1 MAGLVGQG
9 VLPYQLPHPVVCGGR
24 GGGQVIR
31 REVTHP
37 VHLVSPEARA
47 RAEQVR
53 LATSDPSARL
63 GKVNTVNDLNLNGSA
78 SADRVLR
85 FVKQ

>member
-63 GKVNTVNDLNLNGSA
+63 GKVIQLMT
-78 SADRVLR
+78 
-85 FVKQ
+85 